1 MQTAL
6 IPFGNVISRLAKKTR
21 AKYIVEVLDLWPN
34 SLVELGVAKASNP
47 VIKYLYH
54 LEYKQ
59 YQHADELV
67 FSQEG
72 GPDYLSDRKWYKEQG
87 GKLNREH
94 VNYINNGVD
103 LHDFDAFKSEHI
115 LEDED
120 LRNDSIKKVIYI
132 GSIRFAN
139 NVGSLIDAA
148 KRLQDLENV
157 KILIYG
163 NGDDR
168 PMLEKRC
175 KDEGISNVVFKQN

>member
-1 MQTAL
+1 M
-6 IPFGNVISRLAKKTR
+6 
-21 AKYIVEVLDLWPN
+21 
-34 SLVELGVAKASNP
+34 
-47 VIKYLYH
+47 
-54 LEYKQ
+54 
-59 YQHADELV
+59 
-67 FSQEG
+67 
-72 GPDYLSDRKWYKEQG
+72 SDRKWYKEQG

-175 KDEGISNVVFKQN
+175 KDEGISNVVFKQNWIDPK